1 MTKIT
6 TITNFKGGAGK
17 TTTARNVAEGLA
29 MRGLR
34 VLFIDFDESGNGTE
48 SFGIMPDKHAYN
60 AMTGERFEPSVTGVG
75 NLDLLPGNARLR
87 TVQELHK
94 LDGVDLPAAADIL
107 RSLGCDY
114 DHVVIDTPPNG
125 YMQSLAIF
133 AADHVIITT
142 QVNMFS
148 IRGVASVMTM
158 IDEGVQRYGIDR
170 PEVTILPVMVTRTR
184 EAFENYAE
192 LSAAFPRLMAEQPIP
207 FRTEVAE
214 AESRMVSVFEHK
226 PKGDA
231 AMAYCSLIDTL
242 DSSSPVLFDVMGYT
256 TWDDFCSTSIAA
268 AIAKRN
274 EEKYNG

>member
-1 MTKIT
+1 MIT
-6 TITNFKGGAGK
+6 TVTNFKGGAGK

-29 MRGLR
+29 MRGKK

-60 AMTGERFEPSVTGVG
+60 ALTGERVEPVVTSID

-87 TVQELHK
+87 TVEQLHK
-94 LDGVDLPAAADIL
+94 LDGIDLPEAAAIV
-107 RSLGCDY
+107 RSLGIGY
-114 DHVVIDTPPNG
+114 DNVVIDTPPNG

-133 AADHVIITT
+133 SANHVIITT

-148 IRGVASVMTM
+148 IRGVANVMAM
-158 IDEGVQRYGIDR
+158 IGEGVQRFDIAH
-170 PEVTILPVMVTRTR
+170 PQVTILPVMVTRTR

-192 LSAAFPRLMAEQPIP
+192 LNSAFPSLMADQPIP

-226 PKGDA
+226 PRGDA
-231 AMAYCSLIDTL
+231 AMAYAALID
-242 DSSSPVLFDVMGYT
+242 LFVDTSAPGLREILGCT
-256 TWDDFCSTSIAA
+256 DNQWNDFCNTSIVTALE
-268 AIAKRN
+268 KRN
-274 EEKYNG
+274 G